1 MLNLKIKKLHP
12 DAVLPSYAHD
22 SDAGLDL
29 VAVSGDQ
36 FSNGDYIEYGT
47 GLAIEIPE
55 NHVGLIFPRS
65 SISNK
70 DLTLTNCVGVIDSGY
85 RGEIKFRFKPAI
97 ANNGQNKFGVR
108 SGYRYN
114 LGEKVGQMIIIPY
127 PKVNV
132 VEVKEL
138 SNSDRGE
145 NGFGST
151 K

>member
-1 MLNLKIKKLHP
+1 MDLKVKILHSE
-12 DAVLPSYAHD
+12 AKLPSYANEG
-22 SDAGLDL
+22 DAGLDL
-29 VAVSGDQ
+29 VAATSDH
-36 FSNGDYIEYGT
+36 NGDYVEYGT
-47 GLAIEIPE
+47 GLAVEIPE
-55 NHVGLIFPRS
+55 GHVGLIFPRS

-70 DLTLTNCVGVIDSGY
+70 DLTLTNCVGVVDSGY

-114 LGEKVGQMIIIPY
+114 IGEKVGQMIIIPY
-127 PKVNV
+127 PKINV